1 MGFRQAL
8 TTRSLG
14 FKKKGNRIETETV
27 YASLNPKAFDNVLSM
42 ITFSNLDIIFS

>member
-27 YASLNPKAFDNVLSM
+27 YASLNPKIHHIEHLLLHEWLS
-42 ITFSNLDIIFS
+42 